1 MANPGPHPP
10 SVRWYRAKIAALRP
24 AAAHSGIRSPSVCRT
39 YPRNPSS
46 SARPTPSEG
55 SRASASFGAA
65 AESGATPVTFS
76 QPRRGAY
83 PTYIQENDVRI
94 YAERKEPVMLSI
106 RNARVRALAEVVM
119 RETGAPSMTAAIT
132 QALEHEVERARQAIP
147 LRQRIAAL
155 RRRAMETAVRSP
167 APVAPTEIDDLW
179 EP

>member
-1 MANPGPHPP
+1 
-10 SVRWYRAKIAALRP
+10 
-24 AAAHSGIRSPSVCRT
+24 
-39 YPRNPSS
+39 
-46 SARPTPSEG
+46 
-55 SRASASFGAA
+55 
-65 AESGATPVTFS
+65 
-76 QPRRGAY
+76 
-83 PTYIQENDVRI
+83 
-94 YAERKEPVMLSI
+94 MLSI

-167 APVAPTEIDDLW
+167 APVAPIEIDDLW